1 MIRHCVFVK
10 FREDVS
16 LADKAAVY
24 KKLDDLRN
32 VIPGIRDASFGANV
46 SPEGMMQGFKD
57 GFVMDFDD
65 VAARD
70 FYLQHPD
77 HREAGSNMVG
87 YVEGGRE
94 GVLVFDIE
102 I

>member
-10 FREDVS
+10 FKAGVS
-16 LADKAAVY
+16 DADKRGIY
-24 KKLDDLRN
+24 QKLDDLRS
-32 VIPGIRDASFGANV
+32 VIPGIRDASFGPNV
-46 SPEGMMQGFKD
+46 SPEGLTQGFND

-70 FYLQHPD
+70 FYLEHPD
-77 HREAGSNMVG
+77 HREAGSNMVS
-87 YVEGGRE
+87 YVEGGSD

-102 I
+102 T